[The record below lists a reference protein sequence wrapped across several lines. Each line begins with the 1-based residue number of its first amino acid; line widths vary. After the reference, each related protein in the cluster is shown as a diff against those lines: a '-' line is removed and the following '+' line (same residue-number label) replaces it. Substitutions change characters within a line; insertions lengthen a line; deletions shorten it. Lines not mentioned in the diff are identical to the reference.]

1 MPLSAAGRTF
11 LQTFIG
17 VYLAG
22 VLAST
27 DPNTFGALTDLGLL
41 ESAAAASIVAVLSF
55 VQNLLEDSAEVGLR
69 QGLTGPF
76 HLPAQPP
83 SDPTSLGGCRV

>member
-1 MPLSAAGRTF
+1 MSDALVRAGRTF

-41 ESAAAASIVAVLSF
+41 ESAAAAAIVAVLAL
-55 VQNLLEDSAEVGLR
+55 VQNLLEDNTSIQL
-69 QGLTGPF
+69 
-76 HLPAQPP
+76 LPK
-83 SDPTSLGGCRV
+83 

>member
-1 MPLSAAGRTF
+1 MSDALIRAGRTF

-27 DPNTFGALTDLGLL
+27 DPNTFEALADLGLI
-41 ESAAAASIVAVLSF
+41 EAATAAGIVAVISF
-55 VQNLLEDSAEVGLR
+55 VQNLLEDSASVDYNKG
-69 QGLTGPF
+69 
-76 HLPAQPP
+76 
-83 SDPTSLGGCRV
+83 